1 MDLLESRDIDCNYI
15 YDEYINNS
23 KIYEGLKG
31 AFKLDLS
38 TSLALIKLLEYIPI
52 DLDDISQNDSKEDL
66 IAAKRDVLIAD
77 AIKRRLSGK
86 EYDEDLYDYATKIDI
101 KKLISYKFR
110 SPYFLEKYNNFLS
123 LSDYEQDVVIS
134 MDEGKNAFTLNT
146 EDLALFY
153 LYKDKKSKKYNN
165 ISSKKI

>member
-1 MDLLESRDIDCNYI
+1 M
-15 YDEYINNS
+15 
-23 KIYEGLKG
+23 
-31 AFKLDLS
+31 
-38 TSLALIKLLEYIPI
+38 
-52 DLDDISQNDSKEDL
+52 
-66 IAAKRDVLIAD
+66 IAD